1 MSDLPRLPGRPRDGH
16 KGTFGT
22 VGIVGGCCAHDQP
35 RMLGAPALAARAAL
49 RAGAGLAKIAAPE
62 VALTEVIALCPSAT
76 GIALPTGAG
85 GAITGHG
92 AAEVLDALARDASCL
107 VVGPGLGRGA
117 GVDALAVRAAGQEEC
132 PVVLDAD
139 ALNALAAMTDY
150 AQDIRGR
157 VIVTP
162 HPGEFRRLAD
172 PLKIAGDP
180 TDDGVRPGLA
190 ERLAQALGCVV
201 VLKGARTVVSDGHR
215 AWACERGHPC
225 LGTGGSGDVLA
236 GLIGGLVAQFV
247 APAPISPGIT
257 GPVDPNRPLD
267 LFGAACV
274 GVQAHAVA
282 GEHWAAGHDASAG
295 LLAQELAD
303 ELPAVIES
311 MRGG

>member
-1 MSDLPRLPGRPRDGH
+1 MSDLPRLPARPRDGH

-22 VGIVGGCCAHDQP
+22 VGVVGGCCARDQA

-49 RAGAGLAKIAAPE
+49 RAGAGLAKIAAPDA
-62 VALTEVIALCPSAT
+62 ALTEVVALCPSAT
-76 GIALPTGAG
+76 GIALPTDAA

-92 AAEVLDALARDASCL
+92 AAEVLDGLAEDAACL

-117 GVDALAVRAAGQEEC
+117 GVDAVTVRAAGQDAC
-132 PVVLDAD
+132 PAVLDAD
-139 ALNALAAMTDY
+139 ALNALAALADY

-180 TDDGVRPGLA
+180 TDDAARPHLA

-215 AWACERGHPC
+215 TWTCERGHPC
-225 LGTGGSGDVLA
+225 LGTAGSGDVLS
-236 GLIGGLVAQFV
+236 GLLGGLVAQFV
-247 APAPISPGIT
+247 PAPPIAPGIKM
-257 GPVDPNRPLD
+257 PVDPKRPLD
-267 LFGAACV
+267 LFQAACV
-274 GVQAHAVA
+274 GVQAHAIA
-282 GEHWAAGHDASAG
+282 GERWAADHDASAG

-303 ELPAVIES
+303 ELPAVIEA
-311 MRGG
+311 MRGA